1 MKKTRVVGVEVNGGE
16 GNEFSN
22 GKIKIHGSKGDDLR
36 GIVLNG
42 TFLNKFDGY
51 NIEVVADGSKLQ
63 DALEDLQRIND
74 ETINDMSGNSYK
86 EDCINTVNSLVDGG
100 ELERKLKK
108 LSLTLSVW
116 GQIKQELL
124 PTLEMVWEHV
134 KSSFEHLQ

>member
-74 ETINDMSGNSYK
+74 ETINHMSGSSYK
-86 EDCINTVNSLVDGG
+86 EDCINTVNSLVDGS
-100 ELERKLKK
+100 ELESKLKN
-108 LSLTLSVW
+108 LSLMLTVW
-116 GQIKQELL
+116 SQIKQELKPAL
-124 PTLEMVWEHV
+124 DMVWEHV
-134 KSSFEHLQ
+134 MSGFEHFQ

>member
-1 MKKTRVVGVEVNGGE
+1 MKKTRVVGIEISGGAE
-16 GNEFSN
+16 NEFSN
-22 GKIKIHGSKGDDLR
+22 GKIKIHGSKGDELR
-36 GIVLNG
+36 GIVLNN
-42 TFLNKFDGY
+42 TFSNNFDGY
-51 NIEVVADGSKLQ
+51 NIEIVADGSKLQ

-134 KSSFEHLQ
+134 KSSFEHFQ